1 MLEQSDQN
9 SIRFYVIIDKRMFD
23 IAYIVYIPTFIKL
36 YWVACNGIIIK
47 IDAQW
52 GLVDSRRKVAA

>member
-1 MLEQSDQN
+1 
-9 SIRFYVIIDKRMFD
+9 MFD

-52 GLVDSRRKVAA
+52 GLGDSRRKVAA